1 MLAQATADKL
11 IAMNKK
17 LIDCDFIET
26 PGPNKEI
33 TINAIS
39 LNGNEDFLFN
49 ISRGKIDIRKYKLQ
63 NRYNKIDI
71 LLRLEIVPYNQFH
84 INPDGNKIYGPHL
97 HYYVEDYGDAWAKPY
112 LKKFTNFSNYIE
124 EFFKLCN
131 VINIPNIQGRC
142 DDEFFT

>member
-49 ISRGKIDIRKYKLQ
+49 ISRGKIPSLTVEEKKKLG
-63 NRYNKIDI
+63 NR
-71 LLRLEIVPYNQFH
+71 
-84 INPDGNKIYGPHL
+84 
-97 HYYVEDYGDAWAKPY
+97 
-112 LKKFTNFSNYIE
+112 
-124 EFFKLCN
+124 
-131 VINIPNIQGRC
+131 
-142 DDEFFT
+142 